1 MIFEPEVGL
10 VLVLAL
16 ASSAVEAQKV
26 IININGNWRLDFRFS
41 SMKYGIWNMKSI
53 AASMSI

>member
-1 MIFEPEVGL
+1 MLETQVGL

-26 IININGNWRLDFRFS
+26 IININGNWRLAFQLFI
-41 SMKYGIWNMKSI
+41 YEI
-53 AASMSI
+53 

>member
-41 SMKYGIWNMKSI
+41 SMKYGIWNMKCEI
-53 AASMSI
+53 